1 MTNPFDS
8 NFFKFLG
15 GFMLIL
21 GLSFA
26 ILFITQSFVNSG
38 EMNLADSDAS
48 VLNSKVILKIVK

>member
-1 MTNPFDS
+1 MINPFDA

-21 GLSFA
+21 GISFA

-38 EMNLADSDAS
+38 DMNLADSDAS
-48 VLNSKVILKIVK
+48 ALNSRVILNIVK

>member
-21 GLSFA
+21 GISFA
-26 ILFITQSFVNSG
+26 ILFITQSFVSSG
-38 EMNLADSDAS
+38 ESSLVDNDAS
-48 VLNSKVILKIVK
+48 VLNSRVILNIIK

>member
-15 GFMLIL
+15 GFVLIL

-38 EMNLADSDAS
+38 DINLAENDAS
-48 VLNSKVILKIVK
+48 ALNSRVILNIVK

>member
-21 GLSFA
+21 GISFA
-26 ILFITQSFVNSG
+26 ILFITQIFVGSG
-38 EMNLADSDAS
+38 ESSLVDNDAS
-48 VLNSKVILKIVK
+48 VLNSKIILNIVK